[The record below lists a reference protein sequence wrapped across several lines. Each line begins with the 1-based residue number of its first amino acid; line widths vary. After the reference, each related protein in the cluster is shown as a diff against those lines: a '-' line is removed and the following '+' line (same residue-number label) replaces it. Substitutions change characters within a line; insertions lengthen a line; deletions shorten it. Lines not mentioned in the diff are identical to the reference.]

1 MAAAMPSDALDQLTE
16 RLERAAAELRG
27 GELSGERAAAVVD
40 ECARL
45 AAEASAQL
53 DRDARAVET
62 AGAPGQ
68 LALGQQ

>member
-1 MAAAMPSDALDQLTE
+1 MAAAMPPGTLEQLIE

-27 GELSGERAAAVVD
+27 GELTGERAAAVVD

-53 DRDARAVET
+53 DRDARA
-62 AGAPGQ
+62 AGTPGQ
-68 LALGQQ
+68 LALDQ

>member
-1 MAAAMPSDALDQLTE
+1 MAAAMSPGTLEQLIE

-27 GELSGERAAAVVD
+27 GELTGERAAAVVD

-53 DRDARAVET
+53 DRDARAAEA

-68 LALGQQ
+68 LALDQ